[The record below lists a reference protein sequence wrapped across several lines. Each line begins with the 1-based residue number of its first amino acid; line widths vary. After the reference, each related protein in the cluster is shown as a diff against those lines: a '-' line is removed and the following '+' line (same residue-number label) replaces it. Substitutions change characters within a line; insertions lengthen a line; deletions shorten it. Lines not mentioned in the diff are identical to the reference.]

1 MLFEEEWKLKKEFPI
16 IAGIDEA
23 GRGPLAGPVLVSA
36 VILPPSL
43 RINGLNDSK
52 KLSEKKRDYLYNE
65 IIEKA
70 LEYQI
75 VSIEP
80 SEIDEINILEAT
92 LKGMTICAD
101 NLSLRPDLCLIDGN
115 KIPPKIQ
122 HYSKYVIKGDAKYAS
137 IAAASIL
144 AKVTRDRIMIEMDK
158 IYPEFG
164 FKKHKGYPTKAHF
177 EALIKFGVT
186 PIHRK
191 SFKPVGSTTKIY
203 LGNNI

>member
-1 MLFEEEWKLKKEFPI
+1 MIYNEEWGLKKKYPI

-36 VILPPSL
+36 VILPLNL
-43 RINGLNDSK
+43 RIHGLNDSK
-52 KLSEKKRDYLYNE
+52 KLSAKTRDYLYNE

-80 SEIDEINILEAT
+80 AEIDKINILQAT
-92 LKGMTICAD
+92 LKGMAICAE
-101 NLSLRPDLCLIDGN
+101 NLKLRPDLCLIDGN
-115 KIPPKIQ
+115 KVPEKIK
-122 HYSKYVIKGDAKYAS
+122 HYSKYVIKGDARFAS
-137 IAAASIL
+137 ISAASIL

-164 FKKHKGYPTKAHF
+164 FKKHKGYPTKIHI
-177 EALIKFGVT
+177 EALEKYGVT

-191 SFKPVGSTTKIY
+191 LFKYVKENKKIY
-203 LGNNI
+203 QKK